1 MHDRDATIDESYLR
15 VTMLFNLV
23 FTSLSDQLLNV
34 CVLVIHFQPEKKSV
48 QNLIVVTGCIVHK
61 IFTLLY
67 SLGNQI
73 YYVSQADTRQIR

>member
-73 YYVSQADTRQIR
+73 YYVSQSDTRQIR